1 MLGTLAFLRLFT
13 SASPSKG
20 NRACHD
26 GGDPSHLLF
35 GMDGATQP
43 MCCAKDP
50 LNLGRAEARLRGL
63 GFPEA
68 QNFRIGKSRRRIWNG
83 LKRCSV
89 LIGSARKV
97 KSYAPLLSP

>member
-68 QNFRIGKSRRRIWNG
+68 QNFRIGKRR
-83 LKRCSV
+83 V
-89 LIGSARKV
+89 F
-97 KSYAPLLSP
+97 